1 MSDDMTRPPRPV
13 TAAAIADRVRAT
25 LEAADVDG
33 FGGLLSPN
41 VHWGAPGDPN
51 PPCRNRRQVLQWYER
66 GRAEGRRANVT
77 ALEVHGDSLLVGLRL
92 ETGAECS
99 GWVRCGELSIERPS
113 GGHGSY
119 EVVARRRWEMR

>member
-13 TAAAIADRVRAT
+13 TAAAIADRLRAT

-33 FGGLLSPN
+33 FGGLLSPD

-51 PPCRNRRQVLQWYER
+51 PPCRNRRQVLQWYQR

-77 ALEVHGDSLLVGLRL
+77 ALEVHGESLLVGLRL
-92 ETGAECS
+92 ETGEERWQVLRVGPEGVTDIRGYEDRPAAE
-99 GWVRCGELSIERPS
+99 L
-113 GGHGSY
+113 
-119 EVVARRRWEMR
+119 AL